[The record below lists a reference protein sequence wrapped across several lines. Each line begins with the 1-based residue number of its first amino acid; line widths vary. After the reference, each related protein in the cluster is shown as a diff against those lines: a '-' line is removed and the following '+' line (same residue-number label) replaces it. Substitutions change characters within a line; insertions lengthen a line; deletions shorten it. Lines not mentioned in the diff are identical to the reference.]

1 MGKLSGEHIR
11 AAAGALAPQLPVAL
25 PLLEARR
32 ETPRMATLFFPLP
45 ERSDPSF
52 KARAVQP
59 GQFVMVWLPGIGERP
74 YAVSYL
80 EGDRFGV
87 TVLRRG
93 PFSTSLHEARPGR
106 MVGFRGPYGR
116 GFRGWQERLEPS
128 RAVLVAGGCGLAP
141 LKLLADQMPGAT
153 IIQGSPTAEEVLFRE
168 RLPGQIICTEDGSLG
183 REGYPTRALD
193 ALLLGGGVDAVYTC
207 GPEAMMAPVVD
218 ACRRAGVECQASLE
232 RYMKCGF
239 GVCGQCECDG
249 RLVCQDGPVF
259 SADELAKMP
268 SFGRHTRL
276 KSGQKASI
284 SGQDYCAVRPP
295 DLPEGA

>member
-1 MGKLSGEHIR
+1 MDELSGEHGR
-11 AAAGALAPQLPVAL
+11 AAAGAFAPQLPVAL
-25 PLLEARR
+25 PLLEARQ
-32 ETPRMATLFFPLP
+32 ETPRMASLFFPLP

-52 KARAVQP
+52 RARAVQP

-80 EGDRFGV
+80 EEDRFGV

-116 GFRGWQERLEPS
+116 GFWGWRGWPEPS

-153 IIQGSPTAEEVLFRE
+153 IIQGSPTAEDVLFRE
-168 RLPGQIICTEDGSLG
+168 LLPGQIICTEDGSLG
-183 REGYPTRALD
+183 WEGYPTRALE
-193 ALLLGGGVDAVYTC
+193 ALLRRGKVDAVYTC

-218 ACRRAGVECQASLE
+218 VCWRAGVECQASLE
-232 RYMKCGF
+232 RHMKCGF

-249 RLVCQDGPVF
+249 LLVCQEGSVF

-268 SFGRHTRL
+268 SFGRCTRL
-276 KSGQKASI
+276 KSGRKVGVF
-284 SGQDYCAVRPP
+284 GQNHCAVRPP
-295 DLPEGA
+295 DPPEGA